1 MRRDGE
7 VREVLPVAKR
17 GRGGSRPGERARQ
30 NPDGSVVK
38 KTTRET
44 GPSAWQASAWLL
56 ERKFPGEFGRR
67 VVEPGGEMK
76 GSAAALAIIKINFGD
91 EDEEGDEEGKAR
103 RTNGTVGR
111 KTRLTPDDR
120 RSWRI
125 LADSSSPRC
134 AGSEVTR
141 QKPGV
146 EKRGC
151 RKGLSSGR

>member
-1 MRRDGE
+1 
-7 VREVLPVAKR
+7 
-17 GRGGSRPGERARQ
+17 
-30 NPDGSVVK
+30 
-38 KTTRET
+38 
-44 GPSAWQASAWLL
+44 
-56 ERKFPGEFGRR
+56 
-67 VVEPGGEMK
+67 MK

-91 EDEEGDEEGKAR
+91 KDEEGKAR